1 MNWNGTMMSKK
12 REFEEMHSSRYNA
25 EGSPKLIHMQNIG
38 VGKESVII

>member
-25 EGSPKLIHMQNIG
+25 EGSPKLIHIC